1 MEWIDLAR
9 DRGRW
14 RAVINVVM
22 IFGLYKMQ
30 GFLTSCGN
38 VSFSGRTLLHGVS

>member
-9 DRGRW
+9 DMGRW
-14 RAVINVVM
+14 LAIISAVM

-30 GFLTSCGN
+30 GYLTSRGN
-38 VSFSGRTLLHGVS
+38 VSFSGRTVLHGVS